1 MKRLIILVVLATAL
15 SAPLAAQQFISY
27 DRNVRLYMSQG
38 LAYNFNV
45 SARMFGRSDLAF
57 LETPFRLAVD
67 TRVVKWLSIY
77 AGLDFVY
84 SYHLYTYRGYEINK
98 HNLFIRLPL
107 HVRFY
112 PMSLRDERYKNFY
125 LSLGL
130 FAHFWPV
137 NGYVIN
143 AGGGKVFQGTAY
155 STEDNMLFPPAVY
168 TKANV
173 GFTISLGNSFVV
185 RENVL
190 FGLELFSNYLFIP
203 FLNGYAIEPNFKIE
217 DDIMLNFMVNV
228 GIAFSFGF
236 ELASF

>member
-1 MKRLIILVVLATAL
+1 MKKVVLLVAFIAAL

-27 DRNVRLYMSQG
+27 DRNVRLYISQG
-38 LAYNFNV
+38 LAYNFNA
-45 SARMFGRSDLAF
+45 STRMFDQSDLAF
-57 LETPFRLAVD
+57 LEAPFRLAVD
-67 TRVVKWLSIY
+67 TRLVKWLSIY
-77 AGLDFVY
+77 GGLDIVY
-84 SYHLYTYRGYEINK
+84 SYHLYAYRGYEINK

-107 HVRFY
+107 HIRFY
-112 PMSLRDERYKNFY
+112 PMTLRDERYKNFY

-137 NGYVIN
+137 NGYFIN
-143 AGGGKVFQGTAY
+143 AGGGRKFEGSAY
-155 STEDNMLFPPAVY
+155 RSDDNMLFPSEVY

-173 GFTISLGNSFVV
+173 GLTISLGNSFVV

-203 FLNGYAIEPNFKIE
+203 FLNGYTTEPHFKI
-217 DDIMLNFMVNV
+217 DDDVMLNFMVNV